1 MSAAE
6 IVEKFRE
13 FAQGVGID
21 IPGDI
26 IADGRIHRAGA
37 IGYIIHADEQP
48 AGQCW
53 DFRVS
58 EKKHSWRADA
68 AGAGTP
74 QAPHIVAA
82 RAADRAEKR
91 EQEKAD
97 ALPRLRE
104 LWASAAPAPADHA
117 YLVSHGIGG
126 REDIAGLLRI
136 DKSGALLVPFHDG
149 DPGALTGIQIIQ
161 PAGRKWFLPGST
173 YARRFL
179 SFPGAT
185 DTIYIAEGMATA
197 AAVAISTGKQAY
209 ATGGAGNMPGVA
221 AVIRSRYPDAI
232 IVIAGDHD
240 RGNIDPTDTDTDSR
254 PRNTGREAAEKAAA
268 ACGGIAIIPAD
279 IPDFA
284 GSDWADVLVQFGPGE
299 VRERLTPTREMLTR
313 AEKPGE
319 EGPTNSYTDLGN
331 SRRFVAKFG
340 KDIRYIH
347 AFDRWLI
354 WRGDRWEIDEA
365 EQVMGMA
372 REIPAIIAE
381 EAAAHYRAA
390 ARARSKEEREARQK
404 QAEAALKGATKAEG
418 VRNIKN
424 FLELAQSERGMSV
437 RPDAL
442 DTHHHQLNVA
452 NGTIDLRT
460 GELHPHRREDYHT
473 RIAPYHYDPNA
484 TCPRWEQAVL
494 DFCSG
499 DAELAFWIQRAVG
512 YSLSGDVSEQCFFVL
527 HGMGSNGKSFLLKII
542 QRLAGGYGQ
551 SAKFETFLEDERGSN
566 INNDVAVLRGARLV
580 VSSEAP
586 EGKRLAEHKIK
597 HLTGGD
603 KIRARFLYKESF
615 EFDPTF
621 KIWLGSNHRPKI
633 TGTDNGIWRRVRL
646 IPCKAWFDQNNPDPT
661 FGPAIEAEM
670 PGILTWAVKGAVQW
684 YRHRLGIP
692 SAVTQAT
699 DRYREEMDSIGAWLA
714 ECCDTSNP
722 TAKVGSKNLYQS
734 YATWA
739 EAAGEGVLAQKN
751 FNRVMGDRGW
761 NPHREGP
768 GMFFPGIS
776 LLPT

>member
-6 IVEKFRE
+6 IVESFRA
-13 FAQGVGID
+13 FAQGVGITL
-21 IPGDI
+21 PAAI

-37 IGYIIHADEQP
+37 IGYILHGDEQP

-53 DFRVS
+53 DFRS
-58 EKKHSWRADA
+58 PDKKHSWRADA
-68 AGAGTP
+68 GAKTTPATPHVIAAKAAASAG
-74 QAPHIVAA
+74 
-82 RAADRAEKR
+82 KR
-91 EQEKAD
+91 EAEKAD

-104 LWASAAPAPADHA
+104 LWTSSDPAPADHA
-117 YLVSHGIGG
+117 YLVSHGIG
-126 REDIAGLLRI
+126 REDIAGLLRV

-149 DPGALTGIQIIQ
+149 DPDQLTGIQLIQ

-173 YARRFL
+173 YARRFF
-179 SFPGAT
+179 SIPGDT
-185 DTIYIAEGMATA
+185 STIYICEGMATA
-197 AAVAISTGKQAY
+197 AAVAVATGKQAY
-209 ATGGAGNMPGVA
+209 ATGGAGNLPGVA
-221 AVIRSRYPDAI
+221 AVIRSRYPEAV
-232 IVIAGDHD
+232 IVVAGDHD
-240 RGNIDPTDTDTDSR
+240 RGTIDPADTDSR
-254 PRNTGREAAEKAAA
+254 PRNTGKEAAEKAAA
-268 ACGGIAIIPAD
+268 ACGGIAIIPD
-279 IPDFA
+279 TIDDFR
-284 GSDWADVLVQFGPGE
+284 GSDWADVLVQFGAGE
-299 VRERLTPTREMLTR
+299 VRERLTPTPEMLRR

-319 EGPTNSYTDLGN
+319 AGATLSYTDLGN
-331 SRRFVAKFG
+331 SRRFRAKFG
-340 KDIRYIH
+340 ENIRYIH
-347 AFDRWLI
+347 AFDKWLL
-354 WRGDRWEIDEA
+354 WKGDRWEIDEA

-381 EAAAHYRAA
+381 EAADHYRAA

-418 VRNIKN
+418 VRSIKN

-442 DTHHHQLNVA
+442 DTHHYQLNVQ
-452 NGTIDLRT
+452 NGTVDLRT
-460 GELHPHRREDYHT
+460 GELHPHQREDYHT
-473 RIAPYHYDPNA
+473 RIVPYQYDPTA
-484 TCPRWEQAVL
+484 TCPRWEQAIM

-499 DAELAFWIQRAVG
+499 DAELAYWLQRAVG
-512 YSLSGDVSEQCFFVL
+512 YSMTGDVSEQCFFVL
-527 HGMGSNGKSFLLKII
+527 YGMGSNGKSFLLKII

-566 INNDVAVLRGARLV
+566 INNDVAILRGARLV

-586 EGKRLAEHKIK
+586 EGRRLAEHKIK

-646 IPCKAWFDQNNPDPT
+646 IPCRAWFDQNNPDPT

-670 PGILTWAVKGAVQW
+670 PGILTWAVQGAVQW
-684 YRHRLGIP
+684 YRQRLGVP

-714 ECCDTSNP
+714 ECCDVTNP

-734 YATWA
+734 YAAWA
-739 EAAGEGVLAQKN
+739 EAAGEGVLAQRN